1 MTGPLA
7 ERIATGI
14 KSVVPS
20 LSINTSEE
28 SCLAGRLFTYAY
40 LISFSGSAVSQHLK
54 VLLQAQLVGVEKQK
68 NSRIYY
74 LRKEGFEDLQQ
85 YLGQFWDDHLTVL
98 KQLAE
103 AEERG

>member
-1 MTGPLA
+1 MLEILKTGRRTA
-7 ERIATGI
+7 GD
-14 KSVVPS
+14 
-20 LSINTSEE
+20 LSSMFEI
-28 SCLAGRLFTYAY
+28 
-40 LISFSGSAVSQHLK
+40 SGSAVSQHLK

-103 AEERG
+103 AEEREGES

>member
-1 MTGPLA
+1 MLMNNHIFTAFSDPNRRRMLDILKHGKRTA
-7 ERIATGI
+7 GD
-14 KSVVPS
+14 
-20 LSINTSEE
+20 LSS
-28 SCLAGRLFTYAY
+28 
-40 LISFSGSAVSQHLK
+40 SFDISGSAVSQHLK
-54 VLLQAQLVGVEKQK
+54 VLLQARLVGVEKRK

-103 AEERG
+103 AEEREKEQ